1 MRDYRLEKDEKNYVL
16 SYKKDEE
23 DGNLLVKFADD
34 GKKSTYF
41 EGVPA
46 TSFNIKNLDIKMQ
59 SQIEEAIKNKHRF
72 ILSRN
77 VSLIT
82 SGLAFASSVAASYCL
97 FNKENLSAA
106 VLLCAGIPTF
116 VYCLKDY
123 IKENRK
129 VKELKKAECI
139 EINKEKLDNI
149 KKYPNALAGV
159 KDKTKEFIYSYE
171 EPFKA
176 NNLDKINQ
184 EDIDKIIANIER
196 EEEFNFIYEKKENLK
211 IKNYVIGK

>member
-1 MRDYRLEKDEKNYVL
+1 MRDYRLKKDDKKYVL

-34 GKKSTYF
+34 GGKSTYF

-59 SQIEEAIKNKHRF
+59 SQIEEAIKNKHKF
-72 ILSRN
+72 ILNKN

-82 SGLAFASSVAASYCL
+82 SGLAFTSSVAASYYF

-106 VLLCAGIPTF
+106 VLLCAGIPIF
-116 VYCLKDY
+116 IYCLKDY
-123 IKENRK
+123 IKENKK

-149 KKYPNALAGV
+149 NKYPNALAGV
-159 KDKTKEFIYSYE
+159 NEETKEFISSYE
-171 EPFKA
+171 KPFKV
-176 NNLDKINQ
+176 NNLDKIDQ

-196 EEEFNFIYEKKENLK
+196 EEEFNFNYEKENPK
-211 IKNYVIGK
+211 IKNFVIGK

>member
-72 ILSRN
+72 VLSRN

-82 SGLAFASSVAASYCL
+82 SGLAFTSSVAASYYL

-106 VLLCAGIPTF
+106 VLLCVCVPTF

-139 EINKEKLDNI
+139 KINKEKLDNI

-159 KDKTKEFIYSYE
+159 KDKTKEFISSYE

-196 EEEFNFIYEKKENLK
+196 EEEFNFIYEKKENPK
-211 IKNYVIGK
+211 

>member
-1 MRDYRLEKDEKNYVL
+1 MRDYRLEEDDKNYVL

-46 TSFNIKNLDIKMQ
+46 TSVNIKNLDIKMQ

-72 ILSRN
+72 VLSRN

-82 SGLAFASSVAASYCL
+82 SGLAFASSVAASYYL

-106 VLLCAGIPTF
+106 VLLCVCVPTF

-139 EINKEKLDNI
+139 KINKEKLDNI

-159 KDKTKEFIYSYE
+159 KDKTKEFISSYE

-196 EEEFNFIYEKKENLK
+196 EEEFNFIYEKKENPK

>member
-23 DGNLLVKFADD
+23 DGNLLVKFADN
-34 GKKSTYF
+34 GRKSTYF

-46 TSFNIKNLDIKMQ
+46 TSSNIKNLDIKMQ

-82 SGLAFASSVAASYCL
+82 AGLAFTSSVAASYCL

-116 VYCLKDY
+116 IYCLKDY
-123 IKENRK
+123 IKENKK

-159 KDKTKEFIYSYE
+159 QYETEEFISSYE

-196 EEEFNFIYEKKENLK
+196 EEKLNFMYGEEKKSK
-211 IKNYVIGK
+211 VKNYVIK